1 MWGRTGGIRED
12 RAALLASNG
21 FAALALA
28 YCEYKDLPQKYDVLD
43 LSYFE
48 RAIDWLIAHPKVINP
63 GGVGLVGLSFG
74 GEIAL
79 AIASQIPH
87 KINSVVSISG
97 AHALIG
103 CSLKCR
109 SFTIEGYPIDT
120 AAADYTRY
128 LNFVT
133 IFKDKKACKPG
144 SPSLV
149 PVENITCPVL
159 LVYGLAD
166 QLNPEI
172 EWMCGEVFRRMD
184 QRGRGSLCN
193 RLALPGAGHFI
204 TPCYLP
210 PSSKQYVK
218 IYDDVWFLGGDG
230 KVLQAKASEIYWKES
245 LEFLLKN
252 SV

>member
-1 MWGRTGGIRED
+1 MWGGTGGIRED

-28 YCEYKDLPQKYDVLD
+28 YCEYKDLPRRYDPFQ

-48 RAIDWLIAHPKVINP
+48 RVIDWLIAHPKVKP

-74 GEIAL
+74 GVIAL

-87 KINSVVSISG
+87 KINSVVSIS
-97 AHALIG
+97 APHALIG
-103 CSLKCR
+103 FSLKCGP
-109 SFTIEGYPIDT
+109 FTIEGYPIDT
-120 AAADYTRY
+120 TAADSEY
-128 LNFVT
+128 LKLVT
-133 IFKDKKACKPG
+133 AFKDKKACKPG

-149 PVENITCPVL
+149 PVEGITCPVL

-166 QLNPEI
+166 KLNPEI
-172 EWMCGEVFRRMD
+172 EWMCGEIFRRMD

-210 PSSKQYVK
+210 PSSKQYLRM
-218 IYDDVWFLGGDG
+218 YNDVWNLGGEN
-230 KVLQAKASEIYWKES
+230 KALQAKASEIYWKES
-245 LEFLLKN
+245 LEFLSKN
-252 SV
+252 VV